1 MGSSSTTHPRPNC
14 DKAAPAAPGRP
25 SIWAK
30 AAFSAF
36 LFMMMIAARRPSGIN
51 IKVQSTGDPVTKP
64 IETDDKSSNERTDH
78 PPHDGRI
85 EFASHLKDVSNL
97 LKKTTLIR
105 FGGFFALFCFNLV
118 SLAAGLLLGLDCFV
132 VLFWR
137 L

>member
-1 MGSSSTTHPRPNC
+1 ERWHGWSGCARPAVDMGNGCFLCFLIHDDDRSQE
-14 DKAAPAAPGRP
+14 
-25 SIWAK
+25 AK
-30 AAFSAF
+30 RNKHQS
-36 LFMMMIAARRPSGIN
+36 PEHWGSGH
-51 IKVQSTGDPVTKP
+51 QADH
-64 IETDDKSSNERTDH
+64 ETDDKSSNERTDH

-118 SLAAGLLLGLDCFV
+118 SLAAGLLLGLDGFE